1 VVEWDGLENRCTGNC
16 TEGSNPSLSATM
28 FLKHSTSNGLSGGW
42 LLGRKLGSK
51 HVIFKSFY
59 MKRQFK
65 MTIYIKDDKVGVDIT
80 DPDLENQPLIYKE
93 AVKKE
98 VRRIVIDR
106 NIDGEIHVD
115 YNNEKENVL
124 SFTYTNIPEEY
135 KLELNDAISS
145 VAVPEKK

>member
-1 VVEWDGLENRCTGNC
+1 
-16 TEGSNPSLSATM
+16 
-28 FLKHSTSNGLSGGW
+28 
-42 LLGRKLGSK
+42 
-51 HVIFKSFY
+51 

-98 VRRIVIDR
+98 VRRIVSDR

-115 YNNEKENVL
+115 YNNEKGNVL